1 MALMRV
7 CASCN
12 QEFKRR
18 IFGLNMGLRRK
29 ERCPHCG
36 NWNTFDIHGNNVA
49 ILSGNMEK
57 KEVSGLER
65 AESLSDEERVR
76 KRIEESRYE

>member
-7 CASCN
+7 CASCG

-18 IFGLNMGLRRK
+18 IIGLNLGLRRK

-36 NWNTFDIHGNNVA
+36 KWNTFDIHGNNLA
-49 ILSGNMEK
+49 ILSGKLES
-57 KEVSGLER
+57 KETSDLDR
-65 AESLSDEERVR
+65 AESLTDEERIR
-76 KRIEESRYE
+76 KRIEESKYE